1 MRRLYLAAIT
11 YAALGLA
18 GGLFYRAITHA
29 RGFTGDTQLA
39 LVHTHLLA
47 LGLLV
52 MLIALG
58 LDATLSISD
67 SRSFSWFFT
76 TYNAGL
82 LITAAALTW
91 HGLLQVLGLDA
102 GPAIAGIASRTTSS
116 SPLRRTV
123 RRRRS
128 PPGSSRRAAVS
139 AFGIG
144 GTNAHVVLEEAPP
157 APAGW

>member
-102 GPAIAGIASRTTSS
+102 GPAIAGIAGLGHILLTIGIGCLLVALNK
-116 SPLRRTV
+116 PLRTRLTM
-123 RRRRS
+123 
-128 PPGSSRRAAVS
+128 S
-139 AFGIG
+139 AE
-144 GTNAHVVLEEAPP
+144 N
-157 APAGW
+157 